1 MPGTGSVVM
10 FLDSLTILGDGPSI
24 FVEIRYFLIYLYE
37 DIFIKLDFNL
47 EDFLFFIFH
56 CILM

>member
-24 FVEIRYFLIYLYE
+24 FVEIYYLLIYLYT
-37 DIFIKLDFNL
+37 DMLINLDF
-47 EDFLFFIFH
+47 IH
-56 CILM
+56 